1 MKAAGGLQT
10 CRHLGQEFGWN
21 YMTYS
26 LSLQREAEVKIFR
39 KLRYSTAAMYTE
51 NLKLHIQAQERH
63 MFRKHKKDHNLS
75 PWVDTKAQRMSS
87 LLVMFLLASPQRL
100 GFSNAQFSS
109 KN

>member
-1 MKAAGGLQT
+1 
-10 CRHLGQEFGWN
+10 
-21 YMTYS
+21 MTYS

-63 MFRKHKKDHNLS
+63 MFRKHMKDHNLS